1 MFIVRFVIDAV
12 IRFGFLNNVILAD
25 YEAVEVYD
33 GVKVMFVAKYK
44 RVKDGSVIL
53 LMLFDFY

>member
-1 MFIVRFVIDAV
+1 MFIVYFAIDVV

-53 LMLFDFY
+53 LMLFDF

>member
-1 MFIVRFVIDAV
+1 MFIVRFAIDAV

-53 LMLFDFY
+53 LMLFDF